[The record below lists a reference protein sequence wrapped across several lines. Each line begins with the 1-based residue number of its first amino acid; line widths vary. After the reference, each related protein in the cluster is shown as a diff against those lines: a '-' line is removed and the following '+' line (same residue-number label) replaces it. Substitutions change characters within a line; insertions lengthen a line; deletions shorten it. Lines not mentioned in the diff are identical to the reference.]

1 MKLEKIIKSIQE
13 VANSRYEIISNEID
27 SWYENS
33 ISNKIKIL
41 QIKRKGSFCETVKTL
56 LFADISDIESSEQQK
71 KELKEIMLSVA
82 MIKESLRENEN
93 TDLYLFLAL
102 PERVSQE
109 ECIRIEATEQLCRKY
124 VLMPDEGIFDFFE
137 RTFLASMLIEKVSIN
152 GKEPIEVA
160 LTKTRIKYDWMSNK
174 IQKEWRE
181 TFLEYSGMELVEKLV
196 GRI

>member
-174 IQKEWRE
+174 IPKEWRE

>member
-33 ISNKIKIL
+33 ISNKIEIL
-41 QIKRKGSFCETVKTL
+41 QIKRKGSLCETVKTL

-152 GKEPIEVA
+152 GKEPIDVA

>member
-152 GKEPIEVA
+152 GKEPIDVA